1 MKKRLKLCLFLA
13 LLLSLSSP
21 ARALAA
27 QGGSSTEL
35 TAEPYLPDIKIEVV
49 VPATG
54 NVYINPYQLPIEV
67 DGKIENKQV
76 ISDTFGLE
84 NQSEVPLQV
93 DVEVTGTI
101 KPGSTMGLL
110 STSTKK
116 VTTTMKRAFMY
127 FEIHTAS
134 DPTAVE
140 WDSKYSS
147 SKHIVVRESSQS
159 KKNIIRL
166 DACDNEK
173 RFGAFRLSGDC
184 VQKPR
189 EPWSS
194 EDGVD
199 VEVVFT
205 FTPLPLGT
213 PIP

>member
-1 MKKRLKLCLFLA
+1 MKKRLALCLIPA
-13 LLLSLSSP
+13 LLLSLAST
-21 ARALAA
+21 AHALAA

-49 VPATG
+49 VPASG

-67 DGKIENKQV
+67 DGRIESKQV
-76 ISDTFGLE
+76 ISDTFGIE

-110 STSTKK
+110 NTSTKK
-116 VTTTMKRAFMY
+116 VSTTMKRAFMY
-127 FEIHTAS
+127 FEIHAVS
-134 DPTAVE
+134 DPAAVE
-140 WDSKYSS
+140 WNSKYSA
-147 SKHIVVRESSQS
+147 SKHIVVRESAQS
-159 KKNIIRL
+159 KKNIIKL

-184 VQKPR
+184 VQNPR
-189 EPWSS
+189 EPWTS
-194 EDGVD
+194 EDGVE

-213 PIP
+213 QIP

>member
-13 LLLSLSSP
+13 MLLSLSSP
-21 ARALAA
+21 AHAVAA

-93 DVEVTGTI
+93 DVEVTGAI

-116 VTTTMKRAFMY
+116 VTTTMKRAFIY
-127 FEIHTAS
+127 FEIHAVS
-134 DPTAVE
+134 DLSAVT

-147 SKHIVVRESSQS
+147 TKHIVVRESTQL
-159 KKNIIRL
+159 KKGMITL
-166 DACDNEK
+166 GAFDNEK

-184 VQKPR
+184 VQKPSD
-189 EPWSS
+189 PWTS

-205 FTPLPLGT
+205 FTPLPVGT